1 MNFGVQPMQSRKMQL
16 TSAAAIA
23 VLLFAGNAVA
33 CAEEVGGVFTKAH
46 QIAQARCVKIFG
58 ASIGRVEGYGTGI
71 LVSDE
76 GHVLTTSG
84 VMLSGNRI
92 QVVTSD
98 GKRHLAKVVR
108 RSQDLQ
114 AALLQLKPPI
124 GDGVVS
130 TPDHFELPQE
140 LSADKGD
147 WVLSVS
153 NLFKV
158 ADGREHLSVNL
169 GIISLRTK
177 LDTKRGT
184 QDVPY
189 SADVLL
195 VDAITSNPGAAG
207 GAVVDVDGNLVGMVG
222 RILEASD
229 TRTRLNY
236 AIPADL
242 LFKFYHGQPID
253 SAEAVVKV
261 PGGGKPYL
269 GIRVFSLGIGAKALA
284 YIDRVTPG
292 SPAHKAGFRSDDLVV
307 AIGPQTVHDIREYKK
322 IVATLT
328 PGEEISF
335 LVKRKNDLLEIPV
348 TPTAEEED

>member
-1 MNFGVQPMQSRKMQL
+1 MRNNVVTKAFACSF
-16 TSAAAIA
+16 
-23 VLLFAGNAVA
+23 LLFATAL
-33 CAEEVGGVFTKAH
+33 CSAEEVGGIFAKANE
-46 QIAQARCVKIFG
+46 IAQARCVKIFG

-71 LVSDE
+71 IVSDE
-76 GHVLTTSG
+76 GHILTGGG
-84 VMLSGNRI
+84 VMLSGRRI
-92 QVVTSD
+92 AVVTPD
-98 GKRHLAKVVR
+98 GKRHQAKVVR

-114 AALLQLKPPI
+114 AALLQLENPLGDEPI
-124 GDGVVS
+124 H
-130 TPDHFELPQE
+130 TPDYFRLPKELKAAQ
-140 LSADKGD
+140 GD

-158 ADGREHLSVNL
+158 ADGSEQLSVNL

-189 SADVLL
+189 DADVLL

-207 GAVVDVDGNLVGMVG
+207 GAVVDVEGNLVGMVG
-222 RILEASD
+222 RILEGSS

-242 LFKFYHGQPID
+242 LYKFYRGQPINSD
-253 SAEAVVKV
+253 AVVAV
-261 PGGGKPYL
+261 PQGGGKPYL
-269 GIRVFSLGIGAKALA
+269 GIRVFSLGIGSKALA
-284 YIDRVTPG
+284 YVDRVTPG
-292 SPAHKAGFRSDDLVV
+292 SPAHEAGFRSDDLVV

-328 PGEEISF
+328 PGEEITF
-335 LVKRKNDLLEIPV
+335 LVKRKNDLIEIAV
-348 TPTAEEED
+348 TPTARED